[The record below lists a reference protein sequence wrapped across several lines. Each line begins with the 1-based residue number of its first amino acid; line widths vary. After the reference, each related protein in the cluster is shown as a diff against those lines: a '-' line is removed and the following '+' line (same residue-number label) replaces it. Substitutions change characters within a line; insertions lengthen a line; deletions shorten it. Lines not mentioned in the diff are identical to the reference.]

1 MSEERSI
8 LFRGT
13 FACRSGPSPLGVGA
27 CARRMP
33 DGGVFRKA
41 KVPGIPAVVCSL
53 DSPEA
58 ELPDRIPQKVPKLV
72 TVWLGFP
79 DGSFIKCPSFWLP
92 GRQPKNQTCLRHD
105 ADSRYFAVGL
115 HRQSLSAR
123 RPFCAGREAHPVP
136 VSLFLLFSL
145 YARNRTHSTS
155 NSMGWAY
162 PFFSSF
168 FSFFYFEEDPT
179 NRLLSTSSAYSYRT
193 LFLPKIIPKSSGTL
207 SALPFLVKEREFDK
221 LMQLRKKVSL
231 KAGTKTVT
239 TILTSFKGL
248 IDL

>member
-1 MSEERSI
+1 
-8 LFRGT
+8 
-13 FACRSGPSPLGVGA
+13 
-27 CARRMP
+27 
-33 DGGVFRKA
+33 
-41 KVPGIPAVVCSL
+41 
-53 DSPEA
+53 
-58 ELPDRIPQKVPKLV
+58 
-72 TVWLGFP
+72 
-79 DGSFIKCPSFWLP
+79 
-92 GRQPKNQTCLRHD
+92 
-105 ADSRYFAVGL
+105 
-115 HRQSLSAR
+115 
-123 RPFCAGREAHPVP
+123 
-136 VSLFLLFSL
+136 
-145 YARNRTHSTS
+145 
-155 NSMGWAY
+155 MGWAY